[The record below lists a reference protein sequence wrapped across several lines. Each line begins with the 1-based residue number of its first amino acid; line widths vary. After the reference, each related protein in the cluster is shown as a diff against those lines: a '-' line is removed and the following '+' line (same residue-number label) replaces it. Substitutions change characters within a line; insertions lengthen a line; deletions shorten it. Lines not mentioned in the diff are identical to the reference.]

1 MGYSIA
7 KMIEFA
13 LSYLLQNELL
23 VHHSNMPED
32 KKQIIINYC
41 NECIAKIRSEHK

>member
-13 LSYLLQNELL
+13 LSYLLSNELL
-23 VHHSNMPED
+23 LGKTKLPEQN
-32 KKQIIINYC
+32 KEIIINYF
-41 NECIAKIRSEHK
+41 NERISQIRSEYK

>member
-13 LSYLLQNELL
+13 LSYLLSNELL
-23 VHHSNMPED
+23 INKTSMPESSR
-32 KKQIIINYC
+32 QIIIDYL
-41 NECIAKIRSEHK
+41 NERISQIRSEYK

>member
-13 LSYLLQNELL
+13 LSYLLSNELL
-23 VHHSNMPED
+23 VGKTNLPDSTKE
-32 KKQIIINYC
+32 IIINYF
-41 NECIAKIRSEHK
+41 NERIAQIRSEHK